1 MRRQGG
7 GTVAMGGTDENTL
20 HRRPSP
26 DAGGTA
32 VREVAAGFVVAGR
45 AAVGRGPGPGR
56 YAPAGAWT
64 FSLTVSTAPSAVVS
78 LSWNVPVC
86 ASV

>member
-32 VREVAAGFVVAGR
+32 VREVAAGYVAGR

-56 YAPAGAWT
+56 YAPVGAWT